1 MTTVYRFKP
10 WARLRGDPQKVGEEI
25 EWLRKEHGSIS
36 PAVVVD
42 RARAVDSVLHDY
54 FEWSDGV
61 AADKYRE
68 VQASHI
74 LRSIVAV
81 HVEGIEI
88 KAPVRAFV
96 SVRSVAEESIDE
108 NPGTYTSIAEAVRVV
123 DYRRQLMESAIRDL
137 DAYRI
142 KYQLLSDLTGW
153 GASLD
158 KARAVLQ
165 RAFDAAEKEA
175 A

>member
-1 MTTVYRFKP
+1 MTTTYKFKP

-25 EWLRKEHGSIS
+25 ESLRQAHGSIS
-36 PAVVVD
+36 PAAVVD
-42 RARAVDSVLHDY
+42 RARAEDSVLHDY
-54 FEWSDGV
+54 FEWSDGT
-61 AADKYRE
+61 AAAKYRE

-74 LRSIVAV
+74 LRSIVVVCADG
-81 HVEGIEI
+81 VEIQ
-88 KAPVRAFV
+88 APVRAFV
-96 SVRSVAEESIDE
+96 SIRTAADESVDE

-123 DYRRQLMESAIRDL
+123 DYRCQLMESAIRDL

-142 KYQLLSDLTGW
+142 KYQLLSGLTGW
-153 GASLD
+153 GAALE